1 MRVLPLPLNP
11 EHLLKLFFFL
21 DELDL
26 AKYKGQNN
34 TKIRFHRNDPV
45 TGTSISD
52 FIGNYPVVALCVQK
66 KEHAP
71 SLVLQVVHTADVFGF
86 PAIEFVQ
93 ITETDIP
100 YAAALLTMKLTDMNF
115 GQGEKAGYAP
125 RGFTLQSP
133 EGTGPLKGSSRFDK
147 DLLLSKIGEVVV
159 NAEPLVK
166 QFFTLCVNDFNE
178 HFAKIK

>member
-1 MRVLPLPLNP
+1 VRVLPLPLNP

-52 FIGNYPVVALCVQK
+52 FIGNYPVVALCIQK

-71 SLVLQVVHTADVFGF
+71 SLVVQAVHTADVFGF

-100 YAAALLTMKLTDMNF
+100 YAATLLTMKLTDMNF
-115 GQGEKAGYAP
+115 GIGEKVGYAP
-125 RGFTLQSP
+125 RGFTPQTP
-133 EGTGPLKGSSRFDK
+133 DGPLKGRPRFDK
-147 DLLLSKIGEVVV
+147 DLLFSKISDVVV